1 MDGEVERS
9 TAGSDCRH
17 VSHREVRHLRGRL
30 QLRHHGQVCCNTS
43 QIEILLLIFMYRSHY
58 EGKNHEKKLRACLE
72 MYCRKHGLEVPAR
85 VTTEAEET
93 FETHCKVRQPVN

>member
-1 MDGEVERS
+1 M
-9 TAGSDCRH
+9 
-17 VSHREVRHLRGRL
+17 
-30 QLRHHGQVCCNTS
+30 
-43 QIEILLLIFMYRSHY
+43 IFMYRSHY